1 MSYEDS
7 LIKHSRDIVKH
18 TLIQCCPSQHRSYKE
33 LVTKVE
39 EDVLFVSEF
48 MGEAKMI
55 QQKLFGLLNSKM
67 STQPAPGIFNGK
79 RTIGLDSNCV
89 KDYKTYECA
98 LLATIRNNL
107 FSCLFLGANSH
118 CKVFDIKLRKAALL
132 SDIDFISETIK
143 SCAFLIDNFVV
154 QLDDV
159 KQSQAKLR
167 DKSTKDKRVAT
178 GIDFKIIS
186 VVA

>member
-1 MSYEDS
+1 M
-7 LIKHSRDIVKH
+7 
-18 TLIQCCPSQHRSYKE
+18 
-33 LVTKVE
+33 TKVE

-89 KDYKTYECA
+89 KDYKAYECA

-143 SCAFLIDNFVV
+143 SCALLIDNFKV

-178 GIDFKIIS
+178 GIDVSIIL

>member
-1 MSYEDS
+1 MSYEDT
-7 LIKHSRDIVKH
+7 LIKHCRDIVKH
-18 TLIQCCPSQHRSYKE
+18 TLIKCCPSQHKSYQE

-39 EDVLFVSEF
+39 EDFLFVSEF

-55 QQKLFGLLNSKM
+55 QQKLIGLLNSKL

-89 KDYKTYECA
+89 KDYKAYECA
-98 LLATIRNNL
+98 LIATMRNNL
-107 FSCLFLGANSH
+107 FSSLFLGANSH

-132 SDIDFISETIK
+132 SDIEFISETIQ
-143 SCAFLIDNFVV
+143 SCAFLIDNFEV

-159 KQSQAKLR
+159 KQCQAKLR

-178 GIDFKIIS
+178 GIIVKINS
-186 VVA
+186 VFA